1 MSFLIKDEKYNEIAE
16 KVYNSIKKEFESEP
30 AYNEKYLKTEIEPY
44 QGKISTNF
52 PSDKI
57 QKQGSQYICLSVI
70 FIDSVHRTGKNC
82 YPQVFLEEC
91 KYVVKEKMMP
101 GQINVTI
108 ETSSDDSDE
117 ENFDEENSIKNMNLV
132 FKHEYKSYLSDALGL
147 SIN

>member
-16 KVYNSIKKEFESEP
+16 KVYNSIKKELESEP

-52 PSDKI
+52 HSDKI
-57 QKQGSQYICLSVI
+57 QKQGSQCICLSVI
-70 FIDSVHRTGKNC
+70 FIDSVHRTGENC

-101 GQINVTI
+101 G
-108 ETSSDDSDE
+108 
-117 ENFDEENSIKNMNLV
+117 
-132 FKHEYKSYLSDALGL
+132 
-147 SIN
+147 

>member
-44 QGKISTNF
+44 QGKINTNF
-52 PSDKI
+52 HSDKT

-91 KYVVKEKMMP
+91 KYLLKK
-101 GQINVTI
+101 
-108 ETSSDDSDE
+108 
-117 ENFDEENSIKNMNLV
+117 K
-132 FKHEYKSYLSDALGL
+132 
-147 SIN
+147 

>member
-1 MSFLIKDEKYNEIAE
+1 MYFLIKDEKYNEIAE

-44 QGKISTNF
+44 QGKINTNF
-52 PSDKI
+52 HSDKT

-91 KYVVKEKMMP
+91 KYLLKKKWCQGKLMW
-101 GQINVTI
+101 Q
-108 ETSSDDSDE
+108 
-117 ENFDEENSIKNMNLV
+117 
-132 FKHEYKSYLSDALGL
+132 
-147 SIN
+147 